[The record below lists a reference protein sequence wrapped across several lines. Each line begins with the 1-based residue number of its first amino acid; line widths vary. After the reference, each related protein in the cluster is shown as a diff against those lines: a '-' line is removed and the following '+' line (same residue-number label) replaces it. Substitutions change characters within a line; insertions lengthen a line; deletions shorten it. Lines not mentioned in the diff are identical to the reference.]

1 MSREWPLLSLGFKPT
16 FLRRSC
22 SSSFHRSS
30 TLSFPARNYL
40 ESCPAQDTG
49 CPGNWCRS
57 DPPYPRLTFSL
68 LPLSFLRFFR
78 IGSFSFDGQT
88 NLLHPSNMTFE
99 DKPPSKL
106 GSLALHLLS
115 SVGLTKLTL
124 RPQDGSIAAASNL
137 TILNVFL
144 VRFGPMPEKRLV
156 QTLVMVQVST

>member
-1 MSREWPLLSLGFKPT
+1 MSRVRLGASPFP
-16 FLRRSC
+16 RRIRGGAE
-22 SSSFHRSS
+22 RSV
-30 TLSFPARNYL
+30 
-40 ESCPAQDTG
+40 
-49 CPGNWCRS
+49 
-57 DPPYPRLTFSL
+57 
-68 LPLSFLRFFR
+68 
-78 IGSFSFDGQT
+78 
-88 NLLHPSNMTFE
+88 E

-156 QTLVMVQVST
+156 QMLVMVQVST